1 MNTIIVE
8 FIGYIAAIVGTS
20 LMLPQV
26 IKAYKTKKVDDLS
39 LATVI
44 IYIIN
49 CILWS
54 IYGIL
59 IYAIPVIVCNI
70 IAFIIGIV
78 QLGLKIKYK
87 TINLA

>member
-87 TINLA
+87 TIN